1 MERGVLPLLEETE
14 YLRRVRHA
22 GFDVWFEPTSIVVH
36 RGAGSGASPGLAAL
50 MAVNRVRY
58 AELSMGT
65 GRAAIFRAIVA
76 VSEAIRSY
84 DPRHRRILRYVLSRR
99 RWSELPAASGSS
111 WQPGAEA
118 QRRGSVIIPAYNEE
132 SVIARTLTPLSSAAT
147 AGIIEVVVVCNGCT
161 DRTAAMARSVQ
172 GITVVEIAQPS
183 KIAALNAGDDH
194 ATLWPRMY
202 LDADIGVSAQTV
214 VGVLDRLTVGDVLA
228 ARPTSRMT
236 ADGAS
241 FLVRSYYR
249 ARTRMPQLHS
259 SLWGG
264 GCYAVNSAGHQRF
277 GQFPNVV
284 GDDLFVDATFT
295 SDEKLIVAID
305 PVVVRTPRRPTDLV
319 AVLRRTYRGNAQLVQ
334 SAGRLGRT
342 PRPRRRLARRR
353 AS

>member
-1 MERGVLPLLEETE
+1 M
-14 YLRRVRHA
+14 
-22 GFDVWFEPTSIVVH
+22 
-36 RGAGSGASPGLAAL
+36 
-50 MAVNRVRY
+50 
-58 AELSMGT
+58 
-65 GRAAIFRAIVA
+65 
-76 VSEAIRSY
+76 
-84 DPRHRRILRYVLSRR
+84 
-99 RWSELPAASGSS
+99 
-111 WQPGAEA
+111 
-118 QRRGSVIIPAYNEE
+118 IIPAYNEE

-249 ARTRMPQLHS
+249 ARARMPQLHS

-334 SAGRLGRT
+334 SAGRLGSDSPATATTRAT
-342 PRPRRRLARRR
+342 AGQLIRSVRGPWSAFDAAVYAGFAICGRVAQRR
-353 AS
+353 AGPTGPAHWERDNSSRR